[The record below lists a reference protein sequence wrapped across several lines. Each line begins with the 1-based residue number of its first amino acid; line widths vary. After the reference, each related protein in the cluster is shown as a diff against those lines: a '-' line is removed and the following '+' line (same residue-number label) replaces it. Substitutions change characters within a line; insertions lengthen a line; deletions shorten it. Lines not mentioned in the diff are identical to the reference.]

1 MRRFFMKTSLKI
13 AIFSLLTTL
22 LFAGFVFAQD
32 IRTRMIERLP
42 AIKELKVKGII
53 GENNKGYL
61 EFIGEKKEGQ
71 DVVADENGD
80 RKKVYDAIARREAV
94 SVEIVG
100 QRRALQIAKVAEK
113 GEWLQD
119 AQGKWYKK

>member
-1 MRRFFMKTSLKI
+1 MKTGLKI

-42 AIKELKVKGII
+42 AIKELKVKGIV

-71 DVVADENGD
+71 DVVTDENGD
-80 RKKVYDAIARREAV
+80 RKKVYDAIARREGAGI
-94 SVEIVG
+94 EIVG
-100 QRRALQIAKVAEK
+100 QRRALQIAKVAER